1 MGRIGRGWKMAK
13 MSLGVIRK
21 DKEILLFPLISG
33 LLTLL
38 ILAGFIGGMFFALGV
53 DAILEGS
60 AQWVMLAM
68 LFVFYVVAFFITFF
82 FNAAMIGCA
91 TIRLNGGDPTFA
103 DGIRIAKENA
113 GRILLWALIA
123 ATVGLI
129 IRALQQRSGLI
140 GRIILGAIGVAWT
153 VATYFV
159 VPVLIYEKVG
169 PWQALKRSA
178 TIFKQ
183 TWGESIVG
191 TLGLG
196 AIFVLLGL
204 AGILLPILGFVLAGV
219 TGLIVG
225 AVVMVVYWLI
235 LGIVAS
241 AAQSVL
247 VAALY
252 RYATTGKESEDFQE
266 VSFANPWST

>member
-1 MGRIGRGWKMAK
+1 MAK

-38 ILAGFIGGMFFALGV
+38 ILAGFIGGMFFSLGV

-140 GRIILGAIGVAWT
+140 GIIILAVGAALGNGSASVGGVIFIGPFPIVFGAGPDAAWLI
-153 VATYFV
+153 VISMVLAV
-159 VPVLIYEKVG
+159 VSVIL
-169 PWQALKRSA
+169 
-178 TIFKQ
+178 
-183 TWGESIVG
+183 
-191 TLGLG
+191 
-196 AIFVLLGL
+196 FVL
-204 AGILLPILGFVLAGV
+204 FRRR
-219 TGLIVG
+219 
-225 AVVMVVYWLI
+225 
-235 LGIVAS
+235 S
-241 AAQSVL
+241 
-247 VAALY
+247 
-252 RYATTGKESEDFQE
+252 
-266 VSFANPWST
+266 